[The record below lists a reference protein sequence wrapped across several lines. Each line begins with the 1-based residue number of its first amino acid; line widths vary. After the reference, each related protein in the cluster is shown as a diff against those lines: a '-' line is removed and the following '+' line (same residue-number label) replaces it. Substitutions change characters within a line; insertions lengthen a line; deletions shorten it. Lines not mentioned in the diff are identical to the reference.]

1 MTDVHLGEKALPL
14 LSEAHRV
21 VRSLAAS
28 DGPFVGLLV
37 TRGDGVAVQLDA
49 GRLAGWDG
57 WRFAGSEHVAAPLD
71 LVRRPDGHDVL
82 LPWCPETVIAWA
94 GRCTVDGEPLTAG
107 QCVTVAASLLR
118 GIGELG
124 DAAAETQGNW
134 WITSDGRPVFV
145 IGDGDDARVTG
156 ARVLAVVTEGCRDKA
171 MGRLLAAVSL
181 GLEEELE
188 RPGVPSA
195 RIEQWERD
203 LFELAAPRP
212 LRGDAG
218 VDGEAG
224 AGRAADVSGAAG
236 VGAQA
241 DAGGKVSG
249 AAPET
254 FRGRE
259 TTTRRAGVAPRAGA
273 LERSAAERSA
283 ARRPVAGRGNRRV
296 RAPRHDRASSRSGAL
311 SHIGRSLARAWF
323 ERFESVEQL
332 RTGRSVKSSVD
343 RRASGGS
350 DLRGRRRPRR
360 SVLVLAVGAAGAV
373 LVVGML
379 LPDGGNDQATAAPG
393 RTVQVTDASATERS
407 PSENDVAATGGDAA
421 TDGDAPTD
429 QTGATEDPAATES
442 PAVPSGE
449 TGSEARRADVEAS
462 VRDKDAAV
470 AVVAILQEADGCRS
484 QTGPNCDD
492 LLADGVADPASL
504 QQDLAAVGET
514 RPSTQL
520 VDEYGDIA
528 VIRATGSAGNVA
540 AGSGTRQG
548 EWILV
553 LARADEK
560 WLVRDV
566 YDVADQP

>member
-21 VRSLAAS
+21 VRSLDAS

-94 GRCTVDGEPLTAG
+94 GRCTVDGAPLTAG

-145 IGDGDDARVTG
+145 IGDGDDPRVTG
-156 ARVLAVVTEGCRDKA
+156 ARLLAVVAEACRDKA

-224 AGRAADVSGAAG
+224 AGRAAGVSAAAG

-254 FRGRE
+254 FRRRE
-259 TTTRRAGVAPRAGA
+259 TTTRRAGVPSRAGA
-273 LERSAAERSA
+273 AERSAARRSA
-283 ARRPVAGRGNRRV
+283 ARRPVAGSGNRRV
-296 RAPRHDRASSRSGAL
+296 RASRHDRASRRSGAL

-323 ERFESVEQL
+323 ERFESVEQ
-332 RTGRSVKSSVD
+332 RTGRSVKSAVD

-350 DLRGRRRPRR
+350 DLRGPRRPRR

-373 LVVGML
+373 LVVGLL

-393 RTVQVTDASATERS
+393 RAVQVTDASATERS
-407 PSENDVAATGGDAA
+407 PSENDVVATGGDAA
-421 TDGDAPTD
+421 TDGDAPMD
-429 QTGATEDPAATES
+429 QTAATEDSAATES
-442 PAVPSGE
+442 PAAPSGE
-449 TGSEARRADVEAS
+449 TGSEARKADVDAS
-462 VRDKDAAV
+462 VRDGDPAV

-484 QTGPNCDD
+484 QTGLNCDD

-504 QQDLAAVGET
+504 QQDLAAVCET

-528 VIRATGSAGNVA
+528 VIRATGSAGNTVS
-540 AGSGTRQG
+540 GSGTRQS